1 MNDYDLAELEAER
14 LLSSLRG
21 DSVAQAERLC
31 CVLRLACII
40 VVLELLVIVVG
51 AIFTL

>member
-21 DSVAQAERLC
+21 ENLARIKRLC
-31 CVLRLACII
+31 RVLRLACL
-40 VVLELLVIVVG
+40 VAAFEFLVIVVG
-51 AIFTL
+51 AIFAL